1 MTDFTNEKGFQ
12 VSVVLKGM
20 QAEFYITTVAQW
32 LILSKINIAR
42 AAIQL
47 MVILL
52 LSVTTIWE
60 EFSLCIS

>member
-42 AAIQL
+42 AAIRL

-52 LSVTTIWE
+52 LSVTIIWE
-60 EFSLCIS
+60 EFSLGVS